1 MAEIIDIT
9 KWTANIRKLID
20 EVKSEHRHRFS
31 GARERELIIYN
42 LDLLIDSRQYTKYHL
57 FIKKIYSIEKDKEMK
72 NESYSDLPTFS
83 CISNIFNKINSIIRE
98 ENRVKRDMPLTL
110 ILNESWTY

>member
-1 MAEIIDIT
+1 MVA
-9 KWTANIRKLID
+9 KL
-20 EVKSEHRHRFS
+20 
-31 GARERELIIYN
+31 G
-42 LDLLIDSRQYTKYHL
+42 LLVNKIHDTLPL
-57 FIKKIYSIEKDKEMK
+57 FIKKIYLIEKDKEMK